1 MAAAEPDRPHT
12 TLVLALSLDGKIADR
27 DKAPARFGSAE
38 DKRRLE
44 RAIAAADAVLLGA
57 GTVRAYRS
65 SLSITDPAL
74 LAQRSAQHR
83 PPQPLHILCSPSG
96 HLDPTWRFFAQPFP
110 RWLLTTPIGA
120 APWTVPPRPPGSS
133 PPFLPPAFDR
143 TLPLL
148 TDSPKAWAWPVILA
162 QLGQLLTATLGIP
175 APSLAVL
182 GGATLATPLL
192 EQDCIDDLKLTLCPL
207 LLGGVTA
214 PSLLQGVGFPEAIA
228 PRLELLSA
236 EKVADELFLH
246 YRVHS
251 RVGVKT
257 AALS

>member
-1 MAAAEPDRPHT
+1 MAASEPERPPT
-12 TLVLALSLDGKIADR
+12 TLVLALSIDGKIADR

-44 RAIAAADAVLLGA
+44 QAIAAADAVLLGA

-83 PPQPLHILCSPSG
+83 PPQPIQILCSPSG

-120 APWTVPPRPPGSS
+120 IPWQHPTS
-133 PPFLPPAFDR
+133 PPLPPAAPALAAPAAATSAPFDR

-148 TDSPKAWAWPVILA
+148 TGPPNTWNWPAILA
-162 QLGQLLTATLGIP
+162 QLGQVL
-175 APSLAVL
+175 SLALTTPTPALTVL
-182 GGATLATPLL
+182 GGGTLVAPLL
-192 EQDCIDDLKLTLCPL
+192 EQGCIDELKLTLCPL
-207 LLGGVTA
+207 LLGGVAA

-236 EKVADELFLH
+236 EQVADELFLH
-246 YRVHS
+246 YRVRS
-251 RVGVKT
+251 R
-257 AALS
+257 